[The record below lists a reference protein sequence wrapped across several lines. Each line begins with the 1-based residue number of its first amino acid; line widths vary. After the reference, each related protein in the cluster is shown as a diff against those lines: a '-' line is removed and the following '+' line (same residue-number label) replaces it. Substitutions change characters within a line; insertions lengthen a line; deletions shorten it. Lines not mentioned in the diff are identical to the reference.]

1 MKKFR
6 RYVAEGLVSENL
18 FSKAYA
24 ASQNSQHYAV
34 SQKLASN
41 TNKIAAILKDA
52 KTRNEP
58 DEKIERLLDAMI
70 EMTELFKNQSQQST
84 NIKNT
89 VVAAAL
95 FADDIKHSLEKYF
108 DRKK

>member
-6 RYVAEGLVSENL
+6 KYIAEGLLSENF

-24 ASQNSQHYAV
+24 AAQNSQHNAA
-34 SQKLASN
+34 SQKIASN
-41 TNKIAAILKDA
+41 VSKIATILKDA

-58 DEKIERLLDAMI
+58 NEKIERLLDAMI
-70 EMTELFKNQSQQST
+70 EMTELFNNQSQQST
-84 NIKNT
+84 KLKNT
-89 VVAAAL
+89 VVVAAL

-108 DRKK
+108 DPKK